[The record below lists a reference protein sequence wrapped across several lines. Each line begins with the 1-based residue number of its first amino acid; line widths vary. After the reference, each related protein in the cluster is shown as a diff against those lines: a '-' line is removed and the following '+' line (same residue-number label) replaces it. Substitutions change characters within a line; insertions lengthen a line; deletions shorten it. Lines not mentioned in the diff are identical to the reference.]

1 MEGIETNEVLS
12 KEEIEKKKQANFEM
26 WGVIIVIIVIGIVV
40 GIMLVNAQIKKERLS
55 HCGELNDTQK
65 AYECCKMNTSP
76 SYNCYNEYILPQ
88 RMKEDEERRA
98 KLNLTSNEK

>member
-1 MEGIETNEVLS
+1 MEGTQTNEILG
-12 KEEIEKKKQANFEM
+12 EEKNKKQTNFEM
-26 WGVIIVIIVIGIVV
+26 WGVIVVIVIISICIGV
-40 GIMLVNAQIKKERLS
+40 MLINAQIKKERLS
-55 HCGELNDTQK
+55 HCGELNDTKK

-98 KLNLTSNEK
+98 KLNLTQDSDEK